1 VRFGSECQ
9 YFTAETPLARGFFRF
24 AAGGQIV
31 PKGAGKGQLLR

>member
-9 YFTAETPLARGFFRF
+9 YFTAETLLARGFVRL

-31 PKGAGKGQLLR
+31 PKGAGTRQLLR